1 MGNANNL
8 EQLIRS
14 LNSQIIFKAILITA
28 GAWLLIV
35 LSHRFLTYL
44 AEKLSGRRRHYILAT
59 VPLLRLI
66 IIFCTI
72 FLIIPIL
79 VEPSFENLFALLGAL
94 GIIIGFAFKD
104 YISSLIAGIVTLFE
118 MPYRPGDWIE
128 IDGHYGEVRKIGMRS
143 TEIVTPDDT
152 VIIIP
157 HLKMW
162 NGLIANSND
171 GSRNLMCVANYYLL
185 PNHDSQ
191 KVRSTLYNV
200 ALTSVYLQL
209 QRPVEVVA
217 QEKTYGTHYRLKA
230 YPIDPRDQ
238 FFFVTD
244 LTVRGKAAL
253 IDLGIEFAPLS
264 RHRYRDI
271 VIN

>member
-1 MGNANNL
+1 M
-8 EQLIRS
+8 
-14 LNSQIIFKAILITA
+14 
-28 GAWLLIV
+28 
-35 LSHRFLTYL
+35 
-44 AEKLSGRRRHYILAT
+44 
-59 VPLLRLI
+59 I
-66 IIFCTI
+66 IIFCAI
-72 FLIIPIL
+72 LLIVPVL

-94 GIIIGFAFKD
+94 GIVLGFAFKD

-118 MPYRPGDWIE
+118 ITYRPGDWIE
-128 IDGHYGEVRKIGMRS
+128 IDGHYGEVREIGMRS

-152 VIIIP
+152 VIIVP

-191 KVRSTLYNV
+191 TVISMLYDV

-209 QRPVEVVA
+209 QRPVLVLA
-217 QEKTYGTHYRLKA
+217 QEKPYGTHYRLKA

-238 FFFVTD
+238 FLFISFCCILYLFFGICVASLCARFD
-244 LTVRGKAAL
+244 SGMLCNQILPGPVSVARNNPSPPNSMFL
-253 IDLGIEFAPLS
+253 IPFTRVMS
-264 RHRYRDI
+264 
-271 VIN
+271 